1 MQLANER
8 TPALWNRAGAE
19 KKRGKDRP
27 ANCNGRSAERPLLRM
42 RERALDSERS
52 RRETA
57 AAATEERRT
66 GNKLPGKVW
75 EGVTAAGGGGEG
87 NPNEQNVYLPK
98 ADRRRLSEPAK

>member
-66 GNKLPGKVW
+66 GNKLPGEDQKRW
-75 EGVTAAGGGGEG
+75 WSIEMALTM
-87 NPNEQNVYLPK
+87 EQRSTK
-98 ADRRRLSEPAK
+98 